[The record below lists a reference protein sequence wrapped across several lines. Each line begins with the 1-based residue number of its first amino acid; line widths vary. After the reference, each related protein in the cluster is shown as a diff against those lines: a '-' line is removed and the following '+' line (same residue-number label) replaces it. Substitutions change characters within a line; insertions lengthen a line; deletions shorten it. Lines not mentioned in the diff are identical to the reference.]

1 MLSVLFSPGPL
12 DLVECVVE
20 VVLEFTQVFQLSDII
35 GDLLLVGTFEFSP
48 KRKIYLLLEA
58 YY

>member
-1 MLSVLFSPGPL
+1 VLIVLFSPGPL

-20 VVLEFTQVFQLSDII
+20 VVLELTQVFQLSDII

-48 KRKIYLLLEA
+48 KRKIIYS
-58 YY
+58 